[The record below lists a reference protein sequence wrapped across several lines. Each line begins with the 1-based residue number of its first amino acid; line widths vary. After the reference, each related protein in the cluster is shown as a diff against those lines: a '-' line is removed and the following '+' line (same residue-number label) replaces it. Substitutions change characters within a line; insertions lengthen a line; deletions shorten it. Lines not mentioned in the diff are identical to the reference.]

1 MESLDLIRLR
11 KNNLK
16 LTQKQLA
23 DKLGYTVRQVG
34 KFERGESPIPRRTR
48 LALAS
53 LALGLD
59 DFRDLADLEAA
70 AVRLLTRAVGEASS
84 PA

>member
-16 LTQKQLA
+16 LTQKELA
-23 DKLGYTVRQVG
+23 DKLGYTARQIG
-34 KFERGESPIPRRTR
+34 KFERGEAPIPRRTR

-53 LALGLD
+53 LALGLE
-59 DFRDLADLEAA
+59 DFTTLADLETA
-70 AVRLLTRAVGEASS
+70 AVRLLTRAVGEAPS